1 MRVVFVD
8 AGYWIAML
16 IPGDEL
22 HGKAETI
29 TKQLGPCEIVTTEMV
44 LVELLNYASGKG
56 EHIRGLA
63 AQTVKG
69 LRATPGVEVVAQT
82 SGQFDAAIDRYT
94 SRLDQQ
100 WGATDCASFLLME
113 ERHIGEAL
121 ARDHDFVQVG
131 FVALLREGY

>member
-1 MRVVFVD
+1 MRVVFAD

-22 HGKAETI
+22 HGKAETV
-29 TKQLGPCEIVTTEMV
+29 TRQLWPCQIVTTEMV
-44 LVELLNYASGKG
+44 LVELLNFASGRGKN
-56 EHIRGLA
+56 IRGLA

-69 LRATPGVEVVAQT
+69 LRTDPSVEVVAQT
-82 SGQFDAAIDRYT
+82 SGQFDEAIDRYA

-100 WGATDCASFLLME
+100 WSATDCASFLLME

-121 ARDHDFVQVG
+121 AHDHDFVQAG
-131 FVALLREGY
+131 FVALLQEDY